1 MNNQFDSL
9 SSLLVQ
15 SEAQNKELSDKLFET
30 TKSLVEAEGNFSSAK
45 QQIEDQMESSIL
57 SLDKQKIVQD
67 LEEKLRNAQEQL
79 QGVTQT
85 SEVLRQN
92 ISDQSDTILDLQ
104 S

>member
-79 QGVTQT
+79 HGVTQT